1 MTCPICGEKT
11 KVVESMSYVD
21 LIERRRECTS
31 CGYRF
36 TTYEIERD
44 LYKRMVKNSDKG

>member
-11 KVVESMSYVD
+11 KVLESKADVD
-21 LIERRRECTS
+21 SIERRRECLS

-36 TTYEIERD
+36 STLEIDRD
-44 LYKRMVKNSDKG
+44 LYRKMVKEYDKR

>member
-11 KVVESMSYVD
+11 KVLESKTDVD
-21 LIERRRECTS
+21 SIERRRECTS

-36 TTYEIERD
+36 TTFEIERD
-44 LYKRMVKNSDKG
+44 LYKRMVKNGDKR